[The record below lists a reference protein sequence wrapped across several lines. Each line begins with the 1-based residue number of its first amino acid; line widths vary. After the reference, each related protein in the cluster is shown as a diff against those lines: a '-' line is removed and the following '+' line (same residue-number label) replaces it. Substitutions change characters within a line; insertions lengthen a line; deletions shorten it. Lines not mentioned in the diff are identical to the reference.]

1 MNEESKSSAV
11 VILLAWV
18 FVGIPLS
25 WGVYNTVR
33 NSMKLFQNPAPPAH
47 ACVVGPG
54 DQLRG

>member
-1 MNEESKSSAV
+1 MTDQSKSSPV
-11 VILLAWV
+11 VILLAWI

-47 ACVVGPG
+47 ACAVKLGEV
-54 DQLRG
+54 LRS